1 MKRPKKSEYLSLRID
16 PETKERLE
24 RIAEEK
30 MWSNSQLVEQII
42 QQWLREHPEDGSNKK
57 HRSLY

>member
-24 RIAEEK
+24 KIAEEK

-42 QQWLREHPEDGSNKK
+42 QEWLKAHPEQANK
-57 HRSLY
+57 